1 MSQSCG
7 SVTAGCL
14 ACCDN
19 SVMIYNQCGWKPC
32 RLQPQCSTQ
41 FPELLVLCCVKGVS
55 QASYCV
61 QNLCS
66 QDQLTDPLK
75 MSKQSPQQSL
85 NSMWWGILRLFGI
98 YIYFKSTAREC
109 IQVLL
114 TLSAMPFQ
122 HIYHVSIASLITL
135 IMKKS
140 KWGLQS

>member
-1 MSQSCG
+1 MGQSCG

-61 QNLCS
+61 QHLCS
-66 QDQLTDPLK
+66 QDQLTDAHRQENVKTVTSTVIKFYVVRHTQTFRDLY
-75 MSKQSPQQSL
+75 
-85 NSMWWGILRLFGI
+85 LF
-98 YIYFKSTAREC
+98 
-109 IQVLL
+109 
-114 TLSAMPFQ
+114 
-122 HIYHVSIASLITL
+122 
-135 IMKKS
+135 
-140 KWGLQS
+140 